1 MKDKNPKKK
10 KKSRQK
16 QESGPSVESL
26 GSALNALEGILED
39 QHVVPGSSIPAKAS
53 TASSSDEQEAIPLLE
68 DIVVPGQKLTDATET
83 TTGAGD
89 PYGSEPGHPQG
100 QGVSGD
106 PYETEAGTVP
116 PEHSSS
122 CATMHPQHTLFP
134 EHRDS
139 SASMHPRHTVLPEHS
154 HSSASM
160 HPRHTVLPEHSHS
173 SASMHPRHTVLP
185 VHNDLTLRLVNELE
199 IIIEDSV
206 AETLSQA
213 KRELITKVK
222 NHLDIVLPE
231 ILAELERRRE
241 EE

>member
-39 QHVVPGSSIPAKAS
+39 QHVVPGSSIPTKAN
-53 TASSSDEQEAIPLLE
+53 TGSSSDEQETIPLLE
-68 DIVVPGQKLTDATET
+68 DIVIPGQKLTDATET

-89 PYGSEPGHPQG
+89 PY
-100 QGVSGD
+100 
-106 PYETEAGTVP
+106 ETEAG
-116 PEHSSS
+116 
-122 CATMHPQHTLFP
+122 A
-134 EHRDS
+134 
-139 SASMHPRHTVLPEHS
+139 
-154 HSSASM
+154 
-160 HPRHTVLPEHSHS
+160 VLPEHSHS

-213 KRELITKVK
+213 KQELITKVK

-241 EE
+241 GE